1 MGDWL
6 NAIDWTGSFWIWGP
20 LSAVI
25 IATVITVNALVSV
38 YLERKV
44 SGWMQNRLGPME
56 NGPQGIYQT
65 LIDAVKLLLKEDI
78 IARGIDRPLFKL
90 APYIVFGASFAAFAV
105 MPLADGVSPAD
116 LNIGVFYVLAISSF
130 VVLGVMMAGWASNNK
145 WSLYG
150 ALRSVGQAV
159 SYEIPL
165 SIAVLTVVMVAGS
178 MSLQA
183 ISFDQGGG
191 FWNWYGL
198 ALHRNPFL
206 VGAFLIYFIASLAE
220 VNRSPFDLPEAE
232 SELVG
237 GYHTEYSGMR
247 FALFFL
253 AEYANMLAV
262 GLLATVLFLGGWQP
276 LLPVLDFIPG
286 PVWLFGKA
294 YLFILVQIWI
304 RMTVPRLRV
313 DQLMHVCWKVL
324 VPGAL
329 ALFLLAGFWE
339 LVIG

>member
-1 MGDWL
+1 MGEWL
-6 NAIDWTGSFWIWGP
+6 NGINWTGTFWIWAP
-20 LSAVI
+20 LSAMI
-25 IATVITVNALVSV
+25 IATAITLNALISV
-38 YLERKV
+38 WLERKV
-44 SGWMQNRLGPME
+44 SAFMQNRLGPME
-56 NGPQGIYQT
+56 NGPHGIFQT
-65 LIDAVKLLLKEDI
+65 AIDAGKLLIKEDV

-105 MPLADGVSPAD
+105 TPFADGVSPAD
-116 LNIGVFYVLAISSF
+116 LNIGVFFVLAISSF
-130 VVLGVMMAGWASNNK
+130 VVLGIMMAGWSSNNK

-150 ALRSVGQAV
+150 ALRSVAQAV

-165 SIAVLTVVMVAGS
+165 SIAVLSVVMVAGS
-178 MSLQA
+178 MSLQT

-191 FWNWYGL
+191 FWNWNGL

-220 VNRSPFDLPEAE
+220 TNRSPFDLPEAE

-276 LLPVLDFIPG
+276 LLPVLDFVPG

-294 YLFILVQIWI
+294 FAFILVQIWI
-304 RMTVPRLRV
+304 RMTLPRLRV

-324 VPGAL
+324 IPISL
-329 ALFLLAGFWE
+329 ALFLLASLWE
-339 LVIG
+339 VTVG